1 MPVMNESKSFLRRTG
16 ESMVITAV
24 SIFTAAI
31 VGSSVGVMWT
41 KAMNQDKAITDATA
55 ELINTQEVFSE
66 EIERQKKQDELITK
80 NLTEINERLANLEI
94 RRGIM
99 PEMEA
104 QAELEVFSMEQMA
117 RPPVQETLKNYKK

>member
-1 MPVMNESKSFLRRTG
+1 MNESKSFLRRTG

>member
-1 MPVMNESKSFLRRTG
+1 MPVMSEEKSFLRRAG
-16 ESMVITAV
+16 EAMVITGLSV
-24 SIFTAAI
+24 FTAAI

-41 KAMNQDKAITDATA
+41 KAMNQDKAIKEATV

-94 RRGIM
+94 KRGIM
-99 PEMEA
+99 PEVGV

-117 RPPVQETLKNYKK
+117 RPPVQEVLKNYKK